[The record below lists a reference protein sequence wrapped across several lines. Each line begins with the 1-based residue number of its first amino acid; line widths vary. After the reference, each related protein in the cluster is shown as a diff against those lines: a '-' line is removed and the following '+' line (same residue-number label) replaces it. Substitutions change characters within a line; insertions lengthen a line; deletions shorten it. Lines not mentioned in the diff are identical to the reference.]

1 MNFEHSEMLL
11 YHNLIIEESGK
22 FDKALEHLE
31 LIEGDICD
39 RRSWKEKRGSN
50 IEYKVY
56 HNYIML
62 KLSYIHL
69 FLVSF
74 LSAET

>member
-31 LIEGDICD
+31 SIENDICD
-39 RRSWKEKRGSN
+39 RRSWKEKRGLN
-50 IEYKVY
+50 INYRLY
-56 HNYIML
+56 HSYIML
-62 KLSYIHL
+62 K
-69 FLVSF
+69 
-74 LSAET
+74 